1 MNRASSDH
9 PQGGKVGS
17 FVKSKTLLRKAS
29 AWSRSL
35 AGLEFWV
42 GFADHIHRAFAFHD
56 LAISVTALGG
66 GKGRK
71 NFHDGK
77 MVDVFDCP
85 RARRDA
91 ENRRR
96 MTFVKQI
103 PSNSRGFLASFL

>member
-1 MNRASSDH
+1 
-9 PQGGKVGS
+9 
-17 FVKSKTLLRKAS
+17 
-29 AWSRSL
+29 
-35 AGLEFWV
+35 
-42 GFADHIHRAFAFHD
+42 

-66 GKGRK
+66 GKGGK

-85 RARRDA
+85 GACRDA

-103 PSNSRGFLASFL
+103 PPNTRGFFAKFPRAEIPILNGKLNFIRISVFFAFPKDF

>member
-1 MNRASSDH
+1 
-9 PQGGKVGS
+9 
-17 FVKSKTLLRKAS
+17 
-29 AWSRSL
+29 L
-35 AGLEFWV
+35 AGLEFRV

-71 NFHDGK
+71 DFHDGK

-85 RARRDA
+85 WACRDA

-96 MTFVKQI
+96 MSFVKQI
-103 PSNSRGFLASFL
+103 PPNTRGFFAKFSWAENANSPWKSAISLKNLYFLLFRRITHA